1 MKLLVILSVKEYQ
14 RKVTA
19 LLEEAGVNRFSVAD
33 IAGYKKKKGSI
44 SWFASH
50 PDSEKTDSI
59 LLFSFTGEDIADE
72 AINKINE
79 CNAEMQNP
87 FPVHAFVMNVES
99 FSNLI

>member
-1 MKLLVILSVKEYQ
+1 MKLLVVLSVKEYQ
-14 RKVTA
+14 RKVTT
-19 LLEEAGVNRFSVAD
+19 LLEESGVNRFSVAD
-33 IAGYKKKKGSI
+33 IAGHKKKKGSI

-59 LLFSFTGEDIADE
+59 LLFSFTDEEIANQ
-72 AINKINE
+72 ALNKINE

-87 FPVHAFVMNVES
+87 FPVHAFVMNVEN